1 MQTCVKC
8 GGQADLTFRALTVR
22 TIHLREMKGERRVQG
37 LGDFILLSACRACAQ
52 KRLDDIRKPGG
63 ALAKRLLPF
72 VIIMLVGVVLAGML
86 TFGGTF
92 LASLGLN
99 TLAGDGVLR
108 LFGLAMLL
116 CGGMGVAGTVSSF
129 LDTRKEYAPLSDEE
143 ALLRAAW
150 AVASEGAPKKSG
162 DEDLTYIPVTERTLA
177 MKNGDLMIEY
187 KLVPEIAREA
197 YGLLHKPEE

>member
-8 GGQADLTFRALTVR
+8 GGEGDFTFRALTVR

-37 LGDFILLSACRACAQ
+37 LGDSLELSACRVCAQ

-72 VIIMLVGVVLAGML
+72 VVIMLAGVVLAGML
-86 TFGGTF
+86 TFGGTW
-92 LASLGLN
+92 LSSLGLDA
-99 TLAGDGVLR
+99 LAGDGVLR

-116 CGGMGVAGTVSSF
+116 CGGMGLFGNLGSF
-129 LDTRKEYAPLSDEE
+129 IDTSREYAALSDEE

-187 KLVPEIAREA
+187 KLLPDIAKQA
-197 YGLLHKPEE
+197 HKLMHKSEE

>member
-1 MQTCVKC
+1 M
-8 GGQADLTFRALTVR
+8 R
-22 TIHLREMKGERRVQG
+22 TIHLREMKGERRVPG
-37 LGDFILLSACRACAQ
+37 LGDFIELSACRACAQ
-52 KRLDDIRKPGG
+52 QRLDDIRKPGG

-72 VIIMLVGVVLAGML
+72 IVIMLAGVVVAGML
-86 TFGGTF
+86 TFGEGL
-92 LASLGLN
+92 LASLGLSA
-99 TLAGDGVLR
+99 LAGDGVLR

-116 CGGMGVAGTVSSF
+116 CGGLGCFGNLGTFVE
-129 LDTRKEYAPLSDEE
+129 TRGEYAALSDEE

-187 KLVPEIAREA
+187 KLLPDIAKRAHE
-197 YGLLHKPEE
+197 LMHKSEE

>member
-8 GGQADLTFRALTVR
+8 GGEADFTFRALTVR

-37 LGDFILLSACRACAQ
+37 LGDFIDLSACRACAQ
-52 KRLDDIRKPGG
+52 QRLDDIRKPGG
-63 ALAKRLLPF
+63 ALAKRLIPF
-72 VIIMLVGVVLAGML
+72 VVIMFAGVLLAGML
-86 TFGGTF
+86 TFGGF
-92 LASLGLN
+92 LLASLGLGA
-99 TLAGDGVLR
+99 LAGDGVLR

-116 CGGMGVAGTVSSF
+116 CGGLGVFGTLTSF
-129 LDTRKEYAPLSDEE
+129 LDMRKEYAPLSDEE

-187 KLVPEIAREA
+187 KLLPDIAKQAHE
-197 YGLLHKPEE
+197 LMHKSEE